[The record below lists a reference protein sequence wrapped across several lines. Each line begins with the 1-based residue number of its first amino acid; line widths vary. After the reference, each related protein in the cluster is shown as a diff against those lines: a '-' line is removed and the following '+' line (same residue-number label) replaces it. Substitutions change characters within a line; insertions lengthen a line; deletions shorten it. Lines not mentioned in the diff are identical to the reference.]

1 MFFSNYLWPTDV
13 LRNIVND
20 IIFTINLLINILH
33 YNFIPII
40 LLTMNIT
47 MDFTLIYCFQ
57 KI

>member
-20 IIFTINLLINILH
+20 IIFTIILLINILH